1 MRNNKKINIIFDAR
15 ILAEFKNKTTS
26 RSGIF
31 FTAGNLLKEF
41 SRYNKL
47 IIYLYSDDN
56 THNNI
61 QEYLRTFLPD
71 SNIKIIPPV
80 NTFFI
85 KYYEIIKYKYK
96 YTKNLTDNISLF
108 LIFIPKLIL
117 NILNKIKLL
126 PFKEFVKYFKI
137 FELIINNF
145 IFFSPMH
152 ACPKEFKY
160 LKKYTILYD
169 AIPLVLEE
177 YKYQT
182 IGWFGDLC
190 KSINSNDSYFA
201 ISDYTRKDFLKYFKE
216 INPSKIHTTLLACNE
231 TFKQKTETEIKNV
244 KEKYNI
250 PQEKKYIFSLSNLDP
265 RKNMVRAVKTF
276 IDFVNKNNIQDMIFV
291 IGGAG
296 WNELIEKLQK
306 GIPNFDNY
314 NHLLLKIGYVDDE
327 DLPALYSGAEWF
339 VYTSQY
345 EGFGLP
351 PLEAMSCGCPVIT
364 SNNSSLPEVVGD
376 AGIMIDWDSDEQHI
390 QAYEKYYYDY
400 YDNDFRNQ
408 MAQKGLERSK
418 LFSWEKCANQIIE
431 VMTKCK

>member
-1 MRNNKKINIIFDAR
+1 MDKISIIFDAR

-31 FTAGNLLKEF
+31 FTADNLLKEF

-47 IIYLYSDDN
+47 KIYLYSDDN

-71 SNIKIIPPV
+71 SNIKIIPP
-80 NTFFI
+80 
-85 KYYEIIKYKYK
+85 
-96 YTKNLTDNISLF
+96 
-108 LIFIPKLIL
+108 
-117 NILNKIKLL
+117 
-126 PFKEFVKYFKI
+126 VKYFKI

-160 LKKYTILYD
+160 LKKYTVLYD

-182 IGWFGDLC
+182 IGWFGKLI
-190 KSINSNDSYFA
+190 KTINNKDSYFA

-231 TFKQKTETEIKNV
+231 TFKQKTESEIKNV

-250 PQEKKYIFSLSNLDP
+250 SQEKKYIFSLSNLDP
-265 RKNMVRAVKTF
+265 RKNMVRAIKTF

-306 GIPNFDNY
+306 EIQNFDNY
-314 NHLLLKIGYVDDE
+314 KHLLLSAGYVDDE
-327 DLPALYSGAEWF
+327 DLAPLYSGAEWF

-390 QAYEKYYYDY
+390 QAYEKYYYDES
-400 YDNDFRNQ
+400 FRKE

-418 LFSWEKCANQIIE
+418 QFSWEKCANQMIE
-431 VMTKCK
+431 VMTK